1 MGNALGIAL
10 SKTWFWIMCLL
21 VVSLAIKIVVAH
33 NGKKSGLPKDVIKK
47 NKRVVTICTIAAFL
61 LIIIPANFTIYTAFT
76 KGATQNQVNKSSIT
90 KIEEMNNAAPVPT
103 QANDVSE
110 FYGKIVYFYKYGCPY
125 CDAIAKENP
134 FINQRLSWV
143 DTKTPGLRY
152 ALDTNRVVYVNIDSD
167 IATKILHDSNI
178 NIEDATLYAPAV
190 AYISG
195 DGSVTRLYSLTL
207 DDTTNNLHQEGDKVK
222 YDDDTNV
229 TLYRYYTKSG
239 DSGLISVNIDS
250 VSKATSVFANKN

>member
-1 MGNALGIAL
+1 MGNTLGIAL

-21 VVSLAIKIVVAH
+21 VVSLVVKIVVAH

-47 NKRVVTICTIAAFL
+47 NKRVVTACTIVAFL

-76 KGATQNQVNKSSIT
+76 KGATQDQVNKSSIM

-103 QANDVSE
+103 QISDVSE
-110 FYGKIVYFYKYGCPY
+110 LYGKIIYFYKYGCPY

-134 FINQRLSWV
+134 FINQRLPWI

-167 IATKILHDSNI
+167 IATQILHDSNI
-178 NIEDATLYAPAV
+178 SIEDATLYAPAV

-195 DGSVTRLYSLTL
+195 DGSVTKLYS
-207 DDTTNNLHQEGDKVK
+207 TNDLHQEGDKVK
-222 YDDDTNV
+222 YDNDTNV

-250 VSKATSVFANKN
+250 VSNATSVFANK

>member
-1 MGNALGIAL
+1 MGNTLGIAL

-21 VVSLAIKIVVAH
+21 VVSLVIKIVVTH

-47 NKRVVTICTIAAFL
+47 NKRVVTVCTIAALL
-61 LIIIPANFTIYTAFT
+61 LIIIPAKFTIYTAFT
-76 KGATQNQVNKSSIT
+76 KGATQDQVNKSSIT
-90 KIEEMNNAAPVPT
+90 KIEEMNNAAPV
-103 QANDVSE
+103 
-110 FYGKIVYFYKYGCPY
+110 
-125 CDAIAKENP
+125 
-134 FINQRLSWV
+134 INQRLSWV

-152 ALDTNRVVYVNIDSD
+152 ALDMNRVVYVNIDSD

-178 NIEDATLYAPAV
+178 NIEDTTLYAPAV

-207 DDTTNNLHQEGDKVK
+207 DDMTNDLHQEGDKVK